1 MEHNNK
7 IHWKGIEQLT
17 NQLDFVKNTDK
28 EFSDVPSEGIS
39 ETNRRDFL
47 KLLGFSMAAVSLAA
61 CEAPVK
67 KAIPYLNKP
76 ENIDPTV
83 PNYYASTYYDSNGGY
98 SSILVKTREG
108 RPIKI
113 EGNNMSSI
121 NINGTPARVQA
132 SLLTL
137 YDNSR
142 LKGPL
147 GNGKSITWNELD
159 TEVTKALESS
169 NQIRIVSSTINSPIT
184 KKAIAEFIS
193 KYPNTQHIVYDAH
206 SVSGVIKANKESF
219 GQEEIPSFNYSKAE
233 VIVSVGADF
242 LGTWI
247 ASPEYMHQYA
257 QTRKLGKN
265 KKKMSRH
272 YQFETGLSLTGAN
285 ADYRTAIKP
294 SQQGQIVISLYNAI
308 AQLAGKPGLGSDL
321 KDIKYLD
328 KAAKDLFAAK
338 GKSLVVCGS
347 NDSSV
352 QVVVNAINNLLENY
366 GSTIDFST
374 PYLLKQG
381 DDAKMSAFVEEVKAN
396 KVDTIIFYNANPVYD
411 YPPGNEFGKVLAS
424 VKNKISFSDRLEETS
439 SLCNFIAPDN
449 HFLESWNDAEP
460 KKGFYSL
467 CQPTISPIFKTR
479 QAQES
484 LLTWAGNHIT
494 FDDYLKA
501 DWKKNR
507 FNKESGFSS
516 FEEFWTYTLHDGVHE
531 PSKDKAVGA
540 QPEFKS
546 DLNSESSK
554 IISHNNTSEIGFEIC
569 LYEKISIGTGDQA
582 NNPWL
587 QEMPDPISK
596 ACWDNYA
603 ALSAKTAKKLN
614 VVQGDVV
621 KIDSGK
627 YSIEVPVLIQPGQAK
642 DTVSIAIGYG
652 REKVGIAGDKVGK
665 NAYPFS
671 SLVNG
676 NLIYSSQN
684 IKISKTSQVRELA
697 QTQTHETIMGR
708 PVVQEA
714 YFADYLE
721 NPTAGRYFPHVET
734 TEGKKKPSEITL
746 WHGHDD
752 KYAKNHFW
760 GMVIDLNSCI
770 GCGACTIACQAE
782 NNIAVVGRQEV
793 INRREM
799 HWLRIDRYY
808 SSDAPAENQTI
819 SGYAAMEIASENPEV
834 AFQPMLCQHC
844 KNAPCETVCPVLA
857 TTHSSEG
864 LNQMTYNRCIGTR
877 YCANNCPYKVR
888 RFNWFKYFNN
898 KEFPGY
904 MDSDLGKMV
913 LNPDVTVRS
922 RGVIE
927 KCSMCVQRIQAGKLE
942 AKKERRKVVDG
953 EILTA
958 CQQSCPTEAI
968 VFGDMNNT
976 ESKVSQIKTGEF
988 KERNFVVL
996 EDINVQPVVSYL
1008 TKIRNKDLVDTGVNN
1023 HNKKVEHE
1031 DKTHSIHN

>member
-17 NQLDFVKNTDK
+17 NQLDFVKNADK
-28 EFSDVPSEGIS
+28 EFSDVPSENIS

-47 KLLGFSMAAVSLAA
+47 KMLGFSMAAVSLAA

-83 PNYYASTYYDSNGGY
+83 ANYYASTYYDSNGGY

-121 NINGTPARVQA
+121 NINGTTARVQA

-137 YDNSR
+137 YDNAR
-142 LKGPL
+142 LKGPMAK
-147 GNGKSITWNELD
+147 GKAITWKDLD
-159 TEVTKALESS
+159 AEVIKALGSS
-169 NQIRIVSSTINSPIT
+169 SQIRIVSSSINSPTT

-193 KYPNTQHIVYDAH
+193 KYPNSKHIVYDAH

-219 GQEEIPSFNYSKAE
+219 GLEVIPSYDYSKAE
-233 VIVSVGADF
+233 VIVSIGADF
-242 LGTWI
+242 LGTWL
-247 ASPEYMHQYA
+247 ASPEYMHQYG
-257 QTRKLGKN
+257 QSRKLGKD
-265 KKKMSRH
+265 KKRMSRH

-294 SQQGQIVISLYNAI
+294 SQSGKVVLALYNSI
-308 AQLAGKPGLGSDL
+308 AQLAGKTVVNSDL
-321 KDIKYLD
+321 KDIKYID

-338 GKSLVVCGS
+338 GKSVVVSGS
-347 NDSSV
+347 NDPSV
-352 QVVVNAINNLLENY
+352 QSIVNAINTLLENY
-366 GSTIDFST
+366 GSTIDLNT

-381 DDAKMSAFVEEVKAN
+381 DDEAMSTFVNEVN
-396 KVDTIIFYNANPVYD
+396 TGKVDTVIFYNSNPVYD
-411 YPPGNEFGKVLAS
+411 YPSGADFGKALS
-424 VKNKISFSDRLEETS
+424 NVKNKISFSDRADETS
-439 SLCNFIAPDN
+439 SLCDFIAPDS

-460 KKGFYSL
+460 KSGFFSL

-484 LLTWAGNHIT
+484 LLTWADNEIT
-494 FDDYLKA
+494 FDTYLLEN
-501 DWKKNR
+501 WKKEHYNKALGFTD
-507 FNKESGFSS
+507 FN
-516 FEEFWTYTLHDGVHE
+516 EFWTYTLHDGVFE
-531 PSKDKAVGA
+531 PGKERQKTS
-540 QPEFKS
+540 QPELKL
-546 DLNSESSK
+546 DINAEITKVAQKNSPAE
-554 IISHNNTSEIGFEIC
+554 NAFEIS
-569 LYEKISIGTGDQA
+569 LYEKISLGSGDQA

-603 ALSAKTAKKLN
+603 AISAKTAKKLN

-627 YSIEVPVLIQPGQAK
+627 YNVEVPVLIQPGQAN

-652 REKVGIAGDKVGK
+652 REKVGKAGNKVGK
-665 NAYPFS
+665 NAYPFAS
-671 SLVNG
+671 IEGG
-676 NLIYSSQN
+676 NVGYSFNS
-684 IKISKTSQVRELA
+684 IKITKTGSVRELA

-708 PVVQEA
+708 PVIQEA
-714 YFADYLE
+714 YLSQYLE
-721 NPTAGRYFPHVET
+721 KPSAGRYFPHVET
-734 TEGKKKPSEITL
+734 PNGQKKPEEITL
-746 WHGHDD
+746 WHGHED
-752 KYAKNHFW
+752 KYARNHFW

-877 YCANNCPYKVR
+877 YCANNCPFKVR

-942 AKKERRKVVDG
+942 AKKDRRKVKDG
-953 EILTA
+953 EIVTA

-968 VFGDMNNT
+968 VFGDMNNP
-976 ESKVSQIKTGEF
+976 ESKVAQIKKKEYE
-988 KERNFVVL
+988 ERNFVLL
-996 EDINVQPVVSYL
+996 EDLNVQPVISYL
-1008 TKIRNKDLVDTGVNN
+1008 TKIRNKDLTDTGIKD
-1023 HNKKVEHE
+1023 HNKKMEHD
-1031 DKTHSIHN
+1031 DKIHSIHS

>member
-28 EFSDVPSEGIS
+28 EFSDVPSENIS
-39 ETNRRDFL
+39 ETSRRDFL
-47 KLLGFSMAAVSLAA
+47 KMLGFSMAAVSLAA

-83 PNYYASTYYDSNGGY
+83 ANYYASTYYDSNGGY

-121 NINGTPARVQA
+121 NINGTTARVQA

-137 YDNSR
+137 YDNAR
-142 LKGPL
+142 LKGPTSA
-147 GNGKSITWNELD
+147 GKNISWKDLD
-159 TEVTKALESS
+159 DEIVKSLHSS
-169 NQIRIVSSTINSPIT
+169 SQIRIVSSTINSPTT
-184 KKAIAEFIS
+184 KKVISEFID
-193 KYPNTQHIVYDAH
+193 KFPNTKHIVYDAH

-219 GQEEIPSFNYSKAE
+219 GLEVIPTYNYSKAE
-233 VIVSVGADF
+233 VIVSIGADF
-242 LGTWI
+242 LGTWL
-247 ASPEYMHQYA
+247 ASPEYMHQYG
-257 QTRKLGKN
+257 QSRKLGKN

-294 SQQGQIVISLYNAI
+294 SQSGKLVLSLYNAI
-308 AQLAGKPGLGSDL
+308 AHLSGNAEEGAEL
-321 KDIKYLD
+321 KEFKFLE
-328 KAAKDLFAAK
+328 KAAKDLVAAK

-352 QVVVNAINNLLENY
+352 QSVVNAINVLLENY
-366 GSTIDFST
+366 GATIDLNT

-381 DDAKMSAFVEEVKAN
+381 DDASMSAFVEDVKAS
-396 KVDTIIFYNANPVYD
+396 KIDTVIFYNSNPVYD
-411 YPPGNEFGKVLAS
+411 YPTGSEFGKALANI
-424 VKNKISFSDRLEETS
+424 KNKISFSDRLDETS
-439 SLCNFIAPDN
+439 SLCNYIAPDN

-467 CQPTISPIFKTR
+467 CQPTISAIFKTR

-484 LLTWAGNHIT
+484 LLTWSGNNTPI
-494 FDDYLKA
+494 DEYLREN
-501 DWKKNR
+501 WSR
-507 FNKESGFSS
+507 EHYNKELGFTD
-516 FEEFWTYTLHDGVHE
+516 FNEFWTYTLHDGVHE
-531 PSKDKAVGA
+531 PSKDKASGN
-540 QPEFKS
+540 QPEFI
-546 DLNSESSK
+546 LNVKAEVSK
-554 IISHNNTSEIGFEIC
+554 LSQEGGSGNNGYEVS
-569 LYEKISIGTGDQA
+569 LYEKIAIGSGDQA

-603 ALSAKTAKKLN
+603 AISASSAKKLG
-614 VVQGDVV
+614 VIQGDVI

-627 YSIEVPVLIQPGQAK
+627 YIIELPVLIQPGQANE
-642 DTVSIAIGYG
+642 TISIAIGYG
-652 REKVGIAGDKVGK
+652 REKVGKAGEKVGK
-665 NAYPFS
+665 NSYPFAS
-671 SLVNG
+671 ISNG
-676 NLIYSSQN
+676 NIIYAAQN
-684 IKISKTSQVRELA
+684 IKISKTGQVRELA

-708 PVVQEA
+708 PVIQEA
-714 YFADYLE
+714 YFSQYLKS
-721 NPTAGRYFPHVET
+721 PDAGRYFPVVET
-734 TEGKKKPSEITL
+734 PDGKKKPSDITL
-746 WHGHDD
+746 WHGHED

-808 SSDAPAENQTI
+808 SSDAPVENQTI
-819 SGYAAMEIASENPEV
+819 SGYAAMEVASENPEV

-877 YCANNCPYKVR
+877 YCANNCPFKVR

-898 KEFPGY
+898 KEYPGY

-942 AKKERRKVVDG
+942 AKKERRKVLDG

-968 VFGDMNNT
+968 TFGDINNT
-976 ESKVSQIKTGEF
+976 ESKVAKLRKQEF
-988 KERNFVVL
+988 DERNFVLL
-996 EDINVQPVVSYL
+996 EELNVQPIISYL
-1008 TKIRNKDLVDTGVNN
+1008 TKIRNKDLSDTSIKETN
-1023 HNKKVEHE
+1023 KVEH
-1031 DKTHSIHN
+1031 KNSSHTTHN

>member
-17 NQLDFVKNTDK
+17 NQLDFVKNADK
-28 EFSDVPSEGIS
+28 EFSDVPSENIS

-47 KLLGFSMAAVSLAA
+47 KMLGFSMAAVSLAA

-76 ENIDPTV
+76 ENIDPTIA
-83 PNYYASTYYDSNGGY
+83 NYYASTYYDSNGGY

-121 NINGTPARVQA
+121 NLHGTTARVQA

-137 YDNSR
+137 YDNAR

-147 GNGKSITWNELD
+147 ANGKNISWGDLD
-159 TEVTKALESS
+159 AQVTKALQSS
-169 NQIRIVSSTINSPIT
+169 AQIRIVSSSINSPTT

-193 KYPNTQHIVYDAH
+193 KYPAAKHIMYDAH
-206 SVSGVIKANKESF
+206 SVSGVIKANEESF
-219 GQEEIPSFNYSKAE
+219 GQAIIPSYNYSKAE
-233 VIVSVGADF
+233 VIVSIGADF
-242 LGTWI
+242 LGTWLS
-247 ASPEYMHQYA
+247 SPEYMHQYG

-265 KKKMSRH
+265 KKRMSRH

-285 ADYRTAIKP
+285 ADYRTSIKP
-294 SQQGQIVISLYNAI
+294 SQSGKLVVELYNSIAI
-308 AQLAGKPGLGSDL
+308 LLGKQGVDAGL

-328 KAAKDLFAAK
+328 KAAKDLLVAK
-338 GKSLVVCGS
+338 GKSIVISNS
-347 NDSSV
+347 NDPGV
-352 QVVVNAINNLLENY
+352 QSIVNAINSMLGNY
-366 GSTIDFST
+366 GNTIDLNT
-374 PYLLKQG
+374 PYQLKQG
-381 DDAKMSAFVEEVKAN
+381 DDAEMSAFVDEIKAN
-396 KVDTIIFYNANPVYD
+396 KVDTVIFYNANPVYD
-411 YPPGNEFGKVLAS
+411 YPSGNEFGKALAN

-439 SLCNFIAPDN
+439 SLCNFVAPDH

-460 KKGFYSL
+460 KKGFFSL

-484 LLTWAGNHIT
+484 LLAWSDVNIT
-494 FDDYLKA
+494 MDEYLK
-501 DWKKNR
+501 DYWR
-507 FNKESGFSS
+507 KENYSKELGFAN
-516 FEEFWTYTLHDGVHE
+516 FDEFWTYTLHDGVFE
-531 PSKDKAVGA
+531 PSKDKAIGT
-540 QPEFKS
+540 QPEFKV
-546 DLNSESSK
+546 DALAISSK
-554 IISHNNTSEIGFEIC
+554 IIQQPVVEGTAIELS
-569 LYEKISIGTGDQA
+569 LYEKVSIGSGDQA

-603 ALSAKTAKKLN
+603 AIAASTAKKLN
-614 VVQGDVV
+614 LSQGDVV

-642 DTVSIAIGYG
+642 DTVSVAIGYG
-652 REKVGIAGDKVGK
+652 REKVGKAGDKVGK
-665 NAYPFS
+665 NAYPFAS
-671 SLVNG
+671 TEGGGVT
-676 NLIYSSQN
+676 YSAQN
-684 IKISKTSQVRELA
+684 IKLSKTGQVREIA

-708 PVVQEA
+708 PVIQEA
-714 YFADYLE
+714 YLSQYIEKAD
-721 NPTAGRYFPHVET
+721 AGRYYPHIET
-734 TEGKKKPSEITL
+734 PTGVKKPSDITL
-746 WHGHDD
+746 WHGHED

-799 HWLRIDRYY
+799 HWMRIDRYY
-808 SSDAPAENQTI
+808 SSDAPAENQNI

-877 YCANNCPYKVR
+877 YCANNCPFKVR

-898 KEFPGY
+898 KEFGGY

-942 AKKERRKVVDG
+942 AKKDRRKVKDG

-968 VFGDMNNT
+968 VFGDVNNP
-976 ESKVSQIKTGEF
+976 ESKIAKLR
-988 KERNFVVL
+988 KEENDARNFVLL
-996 EDINVQPVVSYL
+996 EELNVQPVVSYL
-1008 TKIRNKDLVDTGVNN
+1008 TKIRNKDIADAGINN
-1023 HNKKVEHE
+1023 HNKKEEHE
-1031 DKTHSIHN
+1031 NKKHTIHS